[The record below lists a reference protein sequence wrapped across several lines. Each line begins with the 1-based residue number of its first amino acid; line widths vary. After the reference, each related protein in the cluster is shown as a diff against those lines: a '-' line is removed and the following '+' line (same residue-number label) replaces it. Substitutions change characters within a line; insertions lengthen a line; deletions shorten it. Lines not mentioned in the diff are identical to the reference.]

1 MAIGLPDENE
11 ITLLQR
17 KLSPIDEVPARS
29 FENEKN
35 FHEIVA
41 MDHGRVGIHD
51 GGDCDVTDVAGSEKR
66 VQAKTPHQYRVYFNQ
81 GRGRKA
87 RIFMISS
94 KP

>member
-17 KLSPIDEVPARS
+17 KSLPIDEVPAHPLQ
-29 FENEKN
+29 NEKN

-41 MDHGRVGIHD
+41 VDHGRVGIHD
-51 GGDCDVTDVAGSEKR
+51 GGDRDVTDVAGNEKR

-87 RIFMISS
+87 RIFMVSS
-94 KP
+94 KS